1 MQKIKQFVKNYIPI
15 FTIISFSLA
24 LVFWILLEISK
35 ANPAFAEFVSS
46 GLGGPV
52 RSFFGT
58 VSSILP
64 FSLAEIMIILI
75 PLAITTLI
83 IYGVKVIDGRRC
95 AVRLILTV
103 LSVLMLIY
111 PIYVVTLGAG
121 YHERGIASRL
131 EITADNPDEN
141 ELYTTMMKISYELE
155 ELVPAISYNDRGAS
169 VTKLTPEKISEE
181 ICKSYERVCEKYPNL
196 RLDIFNQRA
205 KPVIL
210 SKGMTQLELL
220 GIYTFFTGESNVNV
234 HYPDYTLPFS
244 IAHEFAHARGVSRE
258 NEANFIAFLV
268 CINADDPYIK
278 YSGYMNMY
286 EYLAAALSKADKNM
300 LKNVYAMSSKRVTG
314 EIRAYSEFYY
324 ANQNKLFGELSD
336 FINDLYLKSQ
346 GTEGIIS
353 YGLVVRLCVGYYEG
367 TQ

>member
-15 FTIISFSLA
+15 FTIVSFSLA
-24 LVFWILLEISK
+24 FVFWVILEIAK
-35 ANPAFAEFVSS
+35 ASHVFAELISS
-46 GLGGPV
+46 YVGGPV
-52 RSFFGT
+52 RGFFGT
-58 VSSILP
+58 LASLIP

-75 PLAITTLI
+75 PLVVTALI

-103 LSVLMLIY
+103 MAVLMLIY

-121 YHERGIASRL
+121 YHRVGIASRL

-141 ELYTTMMKISYELE
+141 ELYSTMMKISYELE
-155 ELVPAISYNDRGAS
+155 ELVPSISYSNSGAS
-169 VTKLTPEKISEE
+169 ETRLTPQEISEE
-181 ICKSYERVCEKYPNL
+181 ICKSYERVAEKYPNL

-244 IAHEFAHARGVSRE
+244 IAHEFAHARGISRE

-268 CINADDPYIK
+268 CINADEPYIK

-286 EYLAAALSKADKNM
+286 EYLASALSKANKNM
-300 LKNVYAMSSKRVTG
+300 LKNVYAMSSSRVTG
-314 EIRAYSEFYY
+314 EMRAYSEFYY
-324 ANQNKLFGELSD
+324 DNQNKLFGELSD